1 MGEKGPRNPS
11 KRGHFMDAASP
22 PKYLKI
28 YNLTNANATLMKLTT
43 ITYLHMTF
51 YLADWGVTHR
61 AQEGVT
67 QNPFKM
73 SHKISF
79 LAQFQVLFKNK
90 IKTVPSLMHYDALH
104 HWSKFQTNLTILQ
117 WATSKKPTRSSL
129 KLYFLL
135 V

>member
-11 KRGHFMDAASP
+11 KRGNFMDAASP
-22 PKYLKI
+22 RKYLKI

-51 YLADWGVTHR
+51 YLADW
-61 AQEGVT
+61 GVT

>member
-1 MGEKGPRNPS
+1 
-11 KRGHFMDAASP
+11 MDAASP
-22 PKYLKI
+22 RKYLKI

-51 YLADWGVTHR
+51 YLADW
-61 AQEGVT
+61 GVT